1 MSLND
6 IWTSFDFQPTLQC
19 KNPLPRN
26 ILKFNQFDFCRK
38 TDGRKYAEG
47 VSNIK
52 DAEFPFPADSRSE
65 LCQPRVE
72 VGHGRNEP
80 VLVQE
85 LAALQERLH
94 EANVQLEQANSDCVV
109 QRDELKHFLSD
120 KEASS
125 IQLKQLQNTNAALKR
140 KIESYE
146 PVDLQ
151 VKLPRP
157 GPPLKAF
164 EDLTPRQQKI
174 ASNDAQAQVLKTSE
188 ERGVQPAKLSA
199 YLTYRCDILCS

>member
-1 MSLND
+1 M
-6 IWTSFDFQPTLQC
+6 
-19 KNPLPRN
+19 
-26 ILKFNQFDFCRK
+26 
-38 TDGRKYAEG
+38 
-47 VSNIK
+47 SNIK

-120 KEASS
+120 KEAS
-125 IQLKQLQNTNAALKR
+125 N
-140 KIESYE
+140 
-146 PVDLQ
+146 
-151 VKLPRP
+151 
-157 GPPLKAF
+157 
-164 EDLTPRQQKI
+164 
-174 ASNDAQAQVLKTSE
+174 
-188 ERGVQPAKLSA
+188 
-199 YLTYRCDILCS
+199 